1 MIVKRTNL
9 ARMKKAAPTNA
20 GPSHASQLEPTLRPT
35 GALIAAET
43 AMRGAIDHVAVTQ
56 VDQDPTTLDLLMR
69 LSLAPDQE
77 LRGVDL
83 CRQLLKS
90 PSHVSRIIDRAERD
104 GLVLRRPDPSDRR
117 AQQITL
123 TESGQAAVNAFLPH
137 LVEVLNQTIQ
147 KALTDDEIETLVGLL
162 ARIVESAEEL
172 LEQHTAT

>member
-1 MIVKRTNL
+1 MSKTGRTADMRSL
-9 ARMKKAAPTNA
+9 AAR
-20 GPSHASQLEPTLRPT
+20 LEPTLRPT
-35 GALIAAET
+35 GVLIAAET
-43 AMRGAIDHVAVTQ
+43 AMRGAIDHIAVTQ

-69 LSLAPDQE
+69 LSLAPNQE

-123 TESGQAAVNAFLPH
+123 TESGEAAVDAFLPH
-137 LVEVLNQTIQ
+137 LVEVLDQTLQ
-147 KALTDDEIETLVGLL
+147 KALTDDEIETLVRLL
-162 ARIVESAEEL
+162 ARIAASAEEL